1 MKTYYLKL
9 VGVVAVA
16 SVLFLQVGCVQQ
28 KPQLSPMQKRQ
39 ITTKMVDGNYDNLF
53 ASTMTVLQDHEY
65 VIKQTNKDTGLITAE
80 VNKDA
85 GFATKFFTTNKYGNV
100 SNSGTKVE
108 VSAVISKLSSTK
120 NEIRLSIEEKTYNN
134 SGGTTASKQL
144 YQPEVFQTLFNDIT
158 TEVKRREAFGK

>member
-1 MKTYYLKL
+1 MKTSYLKL

-16 SVLFLQVGCVQQ
+16 SVLFLQAGCVQQ
-28 KPQLSPMQKRQ
+28 KPPLSPMQKRQ

-85 GFATKFFTTNKYGNV
+85 GFAAKFFTTDRYGNV
-100 SNSGTKVE
+100 SHSGTKVE
-108 VSAVISKLSSTK
+108 VSAVISKLSATK

-134 SGGTTASKQL
+134 SGGTTSSKQL